1 MKTQIPSHT
10 KVAVIGGGPAG
21 SMAAALI
28 ARENVQVTLFER
40 DKFPRYHI
48 GESLLTSIMPL
59 FDFVGVLDKIRNH
72 GFTPK
77 PGAYFKVKE
86 KGEAG
91 YLDFTQL
98 SRYKHSYEVIRSE
111 FDKILLDHAAESG
124 ATVFEETR
132 VSGIKLAEGNRPV
145 SLDWVRG
152 EESGTTTFDFLIDAS
167 GLNGLLSA
175 KYLKNRKFQE
185 HFANVAIG
193 NYWRNYTSYKPD
205 QPGAFFLE
213 VIKGGLGWTW
223 TIPLHSGELS
233 VGVVIHRDTF
243 AEWKKDCNNDLDA
256 VYMRGV
262 EGCPTIMKMLEGA
275 SISKEVEVWN
285 DYSYVAEKF
294 SGNSYRLAGDAAGFI
309 DPFFSTGVHMAGLGA
324 LSSAATVCAVIRG
337 DVEETEAYEFHEQ
350 CIRRSYNRL
359 MLTVGGFYKQMRNQN
374 EVEGPDRAGVQT
386 LLTELHPIISGNVDL
401 NDSELDKNVIE
412 KTMDFLGWISHDAH
426 DPEGSTVSK
435 LIVQSMASGNLE
447 RTTGAINGL
456 SIRWERGKLGLARI

>member
-1 MKTQIPSHT
+1 MTQQIPGHT

-21 SMAAALI
+21 ALASALI
-28 ARENVQVTLFER
+28 AREDVEVTLFER

-59 FDFVGVLDKIRNH
+59 FDFVGVLEKIQNH

-111 FDKILLDHAAESG
+111 FDLILLNHARENG
-124 ATVFEETR
+124 VGVFEETR
-132 VSGIKLAEGNRPV
+132 VSGIKIDGDKPV
-145 SLDWVRG
+145 SLDWKRG
-152 EESGTTTFDFLIDAS
+152 DEAGTTTFDFLVDAS

-185 HFANVAIG
+185 HFANVAVG
-193 NYWRNYTSYKPD
+193 NYWKNYNHYKPE

-233 VGVVIHRDTF
+233 VGVVIHKDTF
-243 AEWKKDCNNDLDA
+243 AQWKKECDNNLDE

-262 EGCPTIMKMLEGA
+262 NGCPTIVKMLEGA
-275 SISKEVEVWN
+275 EITKEVEVWN
-285 DYSYVAEKF
+285 DYSYVAENF
-294 SGNSYRLAGDAAGFI
+294 SGPNYRLAGDAAGFI

-324 LSSAATVCAVIRG
+324 LSAAASICAVIRG
-337 DVEETEAYEFHEQ
+337 DVEENEAIEFHEH

-359 MLTVGGFYKQMRNQN
+359 MLTVGGFYKQMRNQE
-374 EVEGPDRAGVQT
+374 EVEGPDRANVQT
-386 LLTELHPIISGNVDL
+386 LLSELHPIISGNVDL
-401 NDSELDKNVIE
+401 NDSELDKGVID

-447 RTTGAINGL
+447 RTTGAVNGL
-456 SIRWERGKLGLARI
+456 SIRWERGQLGLARG